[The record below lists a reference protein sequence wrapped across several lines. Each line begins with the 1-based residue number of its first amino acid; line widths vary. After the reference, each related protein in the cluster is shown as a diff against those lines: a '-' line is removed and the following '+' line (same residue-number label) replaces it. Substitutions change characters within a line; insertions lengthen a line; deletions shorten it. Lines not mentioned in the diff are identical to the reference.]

1 MADQG
6 RCRAEWNDKLA
17 KTLHLNLLCFID
29 ARLFGQKCPK
39 NHNALTVRLKFFFFF
54 SRVCTKTEK
63 LLSAEA
69 DLFQDN
75 AAYPVHFHISSCETL
90 HDGGKVGKGK
100 KKKKAEMD
108 QLLADLLFYHV

>member
-1 MADQG
+1 M
-6 RCRAEWNDKLA
+6 
-17 KTLHLNLLCFID
+17 
-29 ARLFGQKCPK
+29 
-39 NHNALTVRLKFFFFF
+39 
-54 SRVCTKTEK
+54 CTKTEK

-75 AAYPVHFHISSCETL
+75 AAYPVHFDISSCRRARRGAM
-90 HDGGKVGKGK
+90 GGKVGEGRKK